1 VDGDGTK
8 CKIDLM
14 DEHVPFE
21 DSVVLDFIS
30 WKCDEYIEDGTNRVQ
45 ADQAETVNEVEQ
57 STRCRSG
64 LLDIQFHSNETKPQH
79 RRTVI
84 VNMDKMDR

>member
-1 VDGDGTK
+1 
-8 CKIDLM
+8 M

-21 DSVVLDFIS
+21 DSIAFDFVSRIS
-30 WKCDEYIEDGTNRVQ
+30 VEYIEDGTDHVQ
-45 ADQAETVNEVEQ
+45 ADQAETVNEVKQ
-57 STRCRSG
+57 STSCRSG

-84 VNMDKMDR
+84 V